1 MRYSLIARVRISK
14 WAVEKRCQVVWDLED
29 QLVWCNM
36 IRSLKEKFALVVW
49 QS

>member
-14 WAVEKRCQVVWDLED
+14 WAVEKRCQVVWDLKD

-36 IRSLKEKFALVVW
+36 IRGLKERVALV
-49 QS
+49 